1 MSKLKDLAHDD
12 LAALTPADFV
22 ALLKGT
28 SDKDMKEVMA
38 GPTRISVIDSIFEH
52 MPQMFRAD
60 KAGDMH
66 ATSHWTITGDGVPSD
81 DWTVRIDGGQASSV
95 RGHEGDPSVSLS
107 MGPVEFIKLVTK
119 TGKPVMMVMMGKIK
133 IKGDMALAANI
144 GNLFDVPQ
152 A

>member
-1 MSKLKDLAHDD
+1 MSKLKDLSHDD
-12 LAALTPADFV
+12 LAALEPAEFV

-52 MPQMFRAD
+52 MPKMFRAD
-60 KAGDMH
+60 KAGDMS
-66 ATSHWTITGDGVPSD
+66 ANTHWTITGDGVGD
-81 DWTVRIDGGQASSV
+81 DLWTVRIADGQATSE
-95 RGHEGDPSVSLS
+95 RGHAGDPAVSLT

-119 TGKPVMMVMMGKIK
+119 SGNPVMMVMMGKIK
-133 IKGDMALAANI
+133 IKGDMALAANV
-144 GNLFDVPQ
+144 GNLFDVPK